1 MNRNVAVGLFVLAG
15 SALFI
20 TGLFLIGNRHEAFQ
34 KHLTLYTEFADL
46 SGLAKGSKVQVGGM
60 DAGRIEE
67 IAIPNS
73 PLSKFRVKFQVSENF
88 QGLVRRDS
96 IASITTTGLVGDT
109 YLSVGPG
116 SSGSPSATPDSTL
129 GSKEPIE
136 LADLVGQAKGTIA
149 DVDTTVKNAN
159 GLLTSV
165 GGNLNATLVT
175 ARGTLIDVDD
185 IVGGL
190 KRGEGPA
197 GMLLRDPEVAS
208 SIRRT
213 ITNTEQI
220 TSSLRATADRANAL
234 VNDVSSRNLPQK
246 IDDALASVRDAAAN
260 LDSTSKAVQ
269 TTVAELT
276 KPDERG
282 ITAGVNLRETI
293 SNVNIATG
301 NMAEDSEALKH
312 NLFTRGFFRKRGYY
326 TLTSISPAVYRRDRL
341 FSSASNQRTW
351 LGTDQIFRQAN
362 NGTEELSPAGKALID
377 HEMAKCGDAVV
388 SDPIMVE
395 GYSTGT
401 NTVEKIETSRA
412 RAILVRNYVLQRF
425 HLESMSIGAVALDD
439 QAPKGAGRTTWD
451 GVSIVL
457 LSKPH

>member
-46 SGLAKGSKVQVGGM
+46 SGLAKGSKVQVDGM
-60 DAGRIEE
+60 EAGRVEE

-73 PLSKFRVKFQVSENF
+73 PLSKFRVKFQISEKF
-88 QGLVRRDS
+88 QGLVRRGS

-116 SSGSPSATPDSTL
+116 NSNSPSAAPDSTL

-136 LADLVGQAKGTIA
+136 LADLVSQAKGTIA

-175 ARGTLIDVDD
+175 ARGTLTDADDV
-185 IVGGL
+185 IGGL

-197 GMLLRDPEVAS
+197 GMLLHDPEVAS
-208 SIRRT
+208 SMRRT

-246 IDDALASVRDAAAN
+246 IDDVLVSARDAASN

-282 ITAGVNLRETI
+282 VTAGVNLRETI
-293 SNVNIATG
+293 SNVGTATG

-312 NLFTRGFFRKRGYY
+312 NLLTRGFFRKRGYY
-326 TLTSISPAVYRRDRL
+326 TLSGISPAVYRRDRL
-341 FSSASNQRTW
+341 FSSASNQRSW
-351 LGTDQIFRQAN
+351 LRTDQLFHQAS

-377 HEMAKCGDAVV
+377 HELAKYGDAVV

-412 RAILVRNYVLQRF
+412 RAILVRNYVLERF

-439 QAPKGAGRTTWD
+439 RAPKGAGRTTWD